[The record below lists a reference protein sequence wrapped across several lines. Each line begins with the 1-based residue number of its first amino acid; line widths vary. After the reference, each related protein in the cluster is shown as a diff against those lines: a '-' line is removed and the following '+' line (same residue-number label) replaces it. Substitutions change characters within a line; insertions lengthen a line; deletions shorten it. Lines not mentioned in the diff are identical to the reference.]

1 MPKIVLSDFQSAA
14 NTKYQDFEVHL
25 PGGEVVL
32 FTPAM
37 RMVKEQ
43 RQRLADALDIMAR
56 AEVND
61 GTDIYDVYRDAF
73 RISEKVAGN
82 YDKLAKAV
90 GDDPAVWEALF
101 LSFNEETQPGEA
113 SPSAAS

>member
-1 MPKIVLSDFQSAA
+1 MPKINLSDFQTAA
-14 NTKYQDFEVHL
+14 SLKYQDFEVHL
-25 PGGEVVL
+25 PSGEVVL

-43 RQRLADALDIMAR
+43 RQRLAKALDIMAR
-56 AEVND
+56 ATADD
-61 GTDIYDVYRDAF
+61 GTDLYDVYRDAF
-73 RISEKVAGN
+73 RISEKAVGN
-82 YDKLAKAV
+82 YDKLAAAV

-113 SPSAAS
+113 STSPNS

>member
-1 MPKIVLSDFQSAA
+1 MPKIDLSDIQSAA
-14 NTKYQDFEVHL
+14 SAKYQDFEVHL
-25 PGGEVVL
+25 PSGEVVL

-43 RQRLADALDIMAR
+43 RQRLAKAMDIMAR
-56 AEVND
+56 ANIND
-61 GTDIYDVYRDAF
+61 GTDLYDVFRDAF
-73 RISEKVAGN
+73 KISEKVEGN
-82 YDKLAKAV
+82 YEKLAAAV

>member
-1 MPKIVLSDFQSAA
+1 MPKINLSDIQSAA
-14 NTKYQDFEVHL
+14 NIKYQDYEVHL
-25 PGGEVVL
+25 PGGEVIL

-43 RQRLADALDIMAR
+43 RAKLATALDIMTR
-56 AEVND
+56 AEAND
-61 GTDIYDVYRDAF
+61 GTDLYDVYRDAF
-73 RISEKVAGN
+73 RISEKAVGN
-82 YDKLAKAV
+82 YDKLAAAV

-113 SPSAAS
+113 SPSQAS

>member
-1 MPKIVLSDFQSAA
+1 MPKITLTDIQSAA
-14 NTKYQDFEVHL
+14 NTKYSDFEVYL
-25 PGGEVVL
+25 PSGEVIL

-43 RQRLADALDIMAR
+43 RQRLVTALDVMSR
-56 AEVND
+56 AEAND
-61 GTDIYDVYRDAF
+61 GSDLYDMYRDCF
-73 RISEKVAGN
+73 RISEKAVGN
-82 YDKLAKAV
+82 YDKLAAAV

-113 SPSAAS
+113 KPSAS

>member
-14 NTKYQDFEVHL
+14 SRKYQDFEVHL
-25 PGGEVVL
+25 PSGEVIL

-37 RMVKEQ
+37 RMPKAQ
-43 RQRLADALDIMAR
+43 RTELAKAMDIMAR
-56 AEVND
+56 ANTND
-61 GTDIYDVYRDAF
+61 GTDLYDVFRDAF
-73 RISEKVAGN
+73 KISEKVAGN
-82 YDKLAKAV
+82 YDKLAEAV